1 MSDFVFKSP
10 EVDHEADMEQHGAGT
25 GSTKL
30 VYWIMGALLVLL
42 FVLLSVALHK
52 PAGE

>member
-1 MSDFVFKSP
+1 MSDFQYKSP
-10 EVDHEADMEQHGAGT
+10 DVDHDADMEQHGAGKT
-25 GSTKL
+25 STKL
-30 VYWIMGALLVLL
+30 VYWIMGALLLLL

>member
-10 EVDHEADMEQHGAGT
+10 EVDHEVDMEQHGAGKR
-25 GSTKL
+25 STKL

-52 PAGE
+52 PSGE